1 MDAVLTITL
10 GIIVAVSFFAMIA
23 LVMRS
28 ARQLRQYRQ
37 NVAARMK
44 ALRLDKMLDHAG
56 VKRSRFLRKAHPL
69 AVEKHLLVC
78 QHCTTTKTCDEYL
91 KNGSDIP
98 EHSFCPNFRELSRYR

>member
-1 MDAVLTITL
+1 MDAAITITL
-10 GIIVAVSFFAMIA
+10 AVIVAVSFFAMIA
-23 LVMRS
+23 VVMRS
-28 ARQLRQYRQ
+28 ARQLRQYRE

-44 ALRLDKMLDHAG
+44 TLRIDKMLDHAG
-56 VKRSRFLRKAHPL
+56 VKRNRFLRKAHPL

-91 KNGSDIP
+91 KNASDIP